1 MPVTGFSA
9 ASSHG
14 CLKVV
19 NSLPLK
25 KVTASRE
32 GIYMSVNPYAQRGP
46 SSLAVSI
53 DKPVMIPSYST
64 SARPPRIRSEP
75 SILSNAWNS
84 ISPLIT
90 IQLVQKCVIAFVA
103 ALVLSLMVKLAIP
116 KFALPLAKNSA
127 DYLRGKTTNAFK
139 TIQGQI
145 RRLKDSIAKRK
156 QISSPGIPMPFEGD
170 DGWGKSSFRSRK
182 FVGKSA
188 YIQYDFD
195 LPDSEY
201 TLPLQLGQK
210 LTLCS
215 LDENNRV
222 QKGDF
227 YVSSPRANKGSF
239 SLVAPLE
246 DMEEQIGKSN
256 AKFVAMLEKEVK
268 IGDEIAIKPG
278 PKSLEYRGQY
288 LPVTDLVFMVYGAGV
303 VPIVDQVKSV
313 LPKSSSTSVRSVS
326 VVWVNEDP
334 SSFDLAFSQL
344 EREFYKYS
352 TKLEVSCCVEDV
364 KSANTLAGFDDIE
377 QSVPN
382 FAPGTMAVISGPM
395 YFASLAYDY
404 FQSRQFPDDCI
415 CTLPP

>member
-1 MPVTGFSA
+1 VFKSRQFTAFEESNRFQRRHLHVSESIRAGTRNAVKQIGGVINLFSHL
-9 ASSHG
+9 SFSH
-14 CLKVV
+14 CLK
-19 NSLPLK
+19 
-25 KVTASRE
+25 
-32 GIYMSVNPYAQRGP
+32 RGP

-103 ALVLSLMVKLAIP
+103 ALVLSLLVKLAIP
-116 KFALPLAKNSA
+116 KFALPLARNSA

-256 AKFVAMLEKEVK
+256 AKFVSIFQRHHGY
-268 IGDEIAIKPG
+268 IGN
-278 PKSLEYRGQY
+278 
-288 LPVTDLVFMVYGAGV
+288 TD
-303 VPIVDQVKSV
+303 
-313 LPKSSSTSVRSVS
+313 
-326 VVWVNEDP
+326 
-334 SSFDLAFSQL
+334 SQ
-344 EREFYKYS
+344 RETF
-352 TKLEVSCCVEDV
+352 LCL
-364 KSANTLAGFDDIE
+364 TLNRW
-377 QSVPN
+377 P
-382 FAPGTMAVISGPM
+382 
-395 YFASLAYDY
+395 
-404 FQSRQFPDDCI
+404 C
-415 CTLPP
+415 